1 MISPTAILA
10 HVDATHRRPVRVG
23 MLVVSEYESDARVR
37 RQAESLVERGDE
49 VTVVALHTDGRPDV
63 ETVDGVRVIHL
74 PTQKYRGESS
84 LEIGRAHV

>member
-1 MISPTAILA
+1 
-10 HVDATHRRPVRVG
+10 

-84 LEIGRAHV
+84 LAYIKLYGGFAARAAAR